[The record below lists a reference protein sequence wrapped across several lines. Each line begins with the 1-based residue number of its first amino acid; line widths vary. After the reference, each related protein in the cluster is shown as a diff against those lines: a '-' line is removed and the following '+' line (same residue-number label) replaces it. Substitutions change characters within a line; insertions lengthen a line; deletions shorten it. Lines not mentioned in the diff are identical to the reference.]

1 MPVLCLCRH
10 HVLEA
15 RGRWGFKVPGWEAAG
30 HRGARHPCVSLW
42 FRRDLRPQSGRWAGS
57 APGAVRARLPL
68 CRGGGCGRS
77 VRVSHD
83 SGPPPKRRGSS
94 ALQAGALRREHQRP
108 REKKRH
114 PGEATRTWREAP
126 GGTPSP
132 ILTPGLWRRQTSA
145 VRAAEAGTPSRPAR
159 HPTAHPRERAGDSRS
174 PAERRRR
181 SRTVPGLAF
190 ALSSGGRFRD
200 TRFPVAPSVL
210 FAEAPAHAFCYFH

>member
-1 MPVLCLCRH
+1 MFWKPVVGGVSRS
-10 HVLEA
+10 
-15 RGRWGFKVPGWEAAG
+15 PAG
-30 HRGARHPCVSLW
+30 KQLVIGAHGTPASLSGSDETL
-42 FRRDLRPQSGRWAGS
+42 DLRVGAGLVLP
-57 APGAVRARLPL
+57 PGL
-68 CRGGGCGRS
+68 CGRDCRFAGAGGADGACAS
-77 VRVSHD
+77 PHD

-174 PAERRRR
+174 PTERRRR

-190 ALSSGGRFRD
+190 TLSSGGRFRD